1 MDTRERMGN
10 MEQTATR
17 VEREESVGASESSST
32 DRIHEILSNPRRRQ
46 AIRYLRA
53 QPDGSEVSIRD
64 LSERIAAWE
73 NDTTIEGVT
82 YKQRKRVYTSLYQ
95 SHLPKLSRYGF
106 IEYDQDRGLIT
117 LTKEGSELDVY
128 LEVVPKGDLP
138 WSDFWL
144 GLSVVAFAFVVAA
157 WSGTLPYL
165 DGFGVGFLLST
176 TFLLASAVHVA
187 YTRRNRLF
195 D

>member
-1 MDTRERMGN
+1 
-10 MEQTATR
+10 MEQTATH
-17 VEREESVGASESSST
+17 VEREESVDASESSSK

-46 AIRYLRA
+46 AIKYLRT
-53 QPDGSEVSIRD
+53 QPDGSEVSLRE
-64 LSERIAAWE
+64 LSEQIAAWE
-73 NDTTIEGVT
+73 NDTTTEGVT

-95 SHLPKLSRYGF
+95 SHLPKLRSYGF
-106 IEYDQDRGLIT
+106 IEYDPDRGLIT
-117 LTKEGSELDVY
+117 LTPQGAELDIY

-138 WSDFWL
+138 WSDFWF

-157 WSGTLPYL
+157 WTGTLPYL
-165 DGFGVGFLLST
+165 DGIGVGFLLST
-176 TFLLASAVHVA
+176 TFLIASAVHVA